1 LLELEL
7 PLASSGTGRAFMAKG
22 IGGMGNLL
30 KQAQEMQ
37 SRISKIQEEL
47 AQKTVSGSAGGGMVQ
62 VTVNGHLNLTAIKI
76 EPSVVNADE
85 REMLEDLILAAVNDG
100 MRKAR
105 DMVSAEMSKVTG
117 GFKIPGLMP

>member
-1 LLELEL
+1 
-7 PLASSGTGRAFMAKG
+7 MATG

-30 KQAQEMQ
+30 KQAQDMQ
-37 SRISKIQEEL
+37 ARISKIQEEL
-47 AQKTVSGSAGGGMVQ
+47 GQKTVEGSAGGGMVQ

-76 EPSVVNADE
+76 EPAALSGEEKD
-85 REMLEDLILAAVNDG
+85 MLEDLILAAVNDG

-105 DMVSAEMSKVTG
+105 EMVSAEMSKITG

>member
-1 LLELEL
+1 M
-7 PLASSGTGRAFMAKG
+7 AS

-37 SRISKIQEEL
+37 ARMAKIQEEL
-47 AQKTVSGSAGGGMVQ
+47 GQKTVEGSAGGGMVQ
-62 VTVNGHLNLTAIKI
+62 VTVNGQFNLTVVQIEASVIK
-76 EPSVVNADE
+76 PDE
-85 REMLEDLILAAVNDG
+85 KEMLEDLILAAVNDG

-105 DMVSAEMSKVTG
+105 EMASAEMAKLTG